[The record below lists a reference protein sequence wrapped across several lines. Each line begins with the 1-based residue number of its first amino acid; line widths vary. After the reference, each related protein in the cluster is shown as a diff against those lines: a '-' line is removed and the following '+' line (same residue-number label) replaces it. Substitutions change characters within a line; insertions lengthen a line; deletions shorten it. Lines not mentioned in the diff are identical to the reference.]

1 MEARAAHEAHGAR
14 WARAA
19 LALRCLHVDPGL
31 GAHLRARAGPVRDLW
46 CAGLP
51 APQVR
56 LHPDIGD
63 EALLGG
69 LDLTA
74 TLEAGRPIHRAG
86 LLARDGLLVLP
97 MAERCA
103 PALAGRLARAL
114 DDGRALVAL
123 DEGEEAT
130 APAALLDRLAFHLD
144 LDGLPWGAVADP
156 LGGFEPHGTP
166 RMPDDAAPRLVQTA
180 FALGIASLRAPA
192 LALRVARAAAVATGG
207 DVTDDHLRFAVET
220 VLAPRATRLPEAEEA
235 DAPPPPP
242 VEPREAGGESA
253 EATGPAPDR
262 LLDAARAVLPEDL
275 LARLASTHRSSGD
288 GSGAARRDAKRG
300 RPLPPRPGRRDG
312 RRLDLL
318 ATLRAAAPWQRLRGG
333 SLQAGLKVRAADFR
347 WRRHEDR
354 SERLVVF
361 VVDASGSAAAHRLAE
376 AKGAVELLLAEA
388 YAKRDQVALVGFR
401 GHGAEVLLPPT
412 RSLVRTKR
420 RLAGLP
426 GGGGTPLAAGLE
438 AALTL
443 SLQARRHGL
452 DPALVLMTDGRPNV
466 ARDGTPGRPQAWSDA
481 EAMSRLVRSRGVP
494 ALVVDTGTRP
504 TPQLRDLA
512 GLMDGPCIPLP
523 RADKG
528 RLVDAL

>member
-1 MEARAAHEAHGAR
+1 MTAEAR

-51 APQVR
+51 APQLR

-69 LDLTA
+69 LDLPA
-74 TLEAGRPIHRAG
+74 TLEAGRPVHRAG

-97 MAERCA
+97 MAERST

-114 DDGRALVAL
+114 DEGRGLIAL
-123 DEGEEAT
+123 DEGEEAG
-130 APAALLDRLAFHLD
+130 APAALRDRLAFHLD
-144 LDGLPWGAVADP
+144 LDGIPWGAASAP
-156 LGGFEPHGTP
+156 SEGPAEG
-166 RMPDDAAPRLVQTA
+166 AAPAVPADAIDRLVRTA
-180 FALGIASLRAPA
+180 FALGVGSLRAPG
-192 LALRVARAAAVATGG
+192 LALRAARAAAAATGD
-207 DVTDDHLRFAVET
+207 DVGDDHLRFAVET
-220 VLAPRATRLPEAEEA
+220 VLAPRATRLPEADRDEA
-235 DAPPPPP
+235 PPPPPP
-242 VEPREAGGESA
+242 VEPSDGDGG
-253 EATGPAPDR
+253 EATGQAPDR

-275 LARLASTHRSSGD
+275 LARLASTHGASGD
-288 GSGAARRDAKRG
+288 GSGAARKDGKRG
-300 RPLPPRPGRRDG
+300 RPRPSRPGRRDG

-333 SLQAGLKVRAADFR
+333 SLRTGLEVRAADFR

-376 AKGAVELLLAEA
+376 AKGAVELLLGEA

-401 GHGAEVLLPPT
+401 GRGAEVLLPPT

-426 GGGGTPLAAGLE
+426 GGGGTPLASGLE

-443 SLQARRHGL
+443 SLRARRHGL
-452 DPALVLMTDGRPNV
+452 DPALVAMTDGRPNV

-481 EAMSRLVRSRGVP
+481 EAMSRLVRARGVP

-504 TPQLRDLA
+504 TAQLRDLA
-512 GLMDGPCIPLP
+512 GLMGGPCIPLP
-523 RADKG
+523 RADKA